1 MSVKLLIAGESNSGK
16 TTLTK
21 DLENTLVINHDGKRY
36 SFKTPNATIS
46 TFGTSEEF
54 ISFIVEK
61 IEAYNEKFG
70 EYPQTVV
77 IDSVSRVF
85 DTLYDSCNVK
95 YTGFNIYS
103 SLDREIKQFT
113 SFVEDELV
121 GNDINVILISHA
133 IYDSDTSK
141 HNLVGKGSF
150 AKVGGF
156 LSVVDESIF
165 LETKSNKRILHFRS
179 TKFPA
184 RTLQD
189 SELVPDTLS
198 VDEFNLQSH
207 IDLLAETIESAS
219 EFSL

>member
-21 DLENTLVINHDGKRY
+21 NLENSLVINHDGKRY

-46 TFGTSEEF
+46 SFGTSEEF

-61 IEAYNEKFG
+61 VEVYNEKFG

-95 YTGFNIYS
+95 YTGFQIYS
-103 SLDREIKQFT
+103 ALDREIKQFT

-121 GNDINVILISHA
+121 NNGINVVLISHA
-133 IYDSDTSK
+133 IYDADTSK
-141 HNLVGKGSF
+141 YNLVGKGSF

-189 SELVPDTLS
+189 PELVPDTLS

-207 IDLLAETIESAS
+207 INLLAETIQSAS
-219 EFSL
+219 EYSL